1 MTDASELGKKAQEGL
16 KESNNLLDSII
27 GKTTDTIFAKDL
39 SGCYVMMNPADA
51 NIIEKSIEEIIGKD
65 DTQLYPHD
73 IAYKL
78 NIGKT

>member
-1 MTDASELGKKAQEGL
+1 
-16 KESNNLLDSII
+16 
-27 GKTTDTIFAKDL
+27 
-39 SGCYVMMNPADA
+39 MNPAGA
-51 NIIEKSIEEIIGKD
+51 IIIEKSIEEIIGKD